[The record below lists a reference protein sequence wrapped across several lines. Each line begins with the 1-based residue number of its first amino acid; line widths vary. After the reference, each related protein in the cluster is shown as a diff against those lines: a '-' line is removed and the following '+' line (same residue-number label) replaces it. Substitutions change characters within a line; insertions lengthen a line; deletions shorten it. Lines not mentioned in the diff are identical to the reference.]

1 MTTIT
6 DDQGRPRNLVYL
18 GTFSEGV
25 PNIAVLPHE
34 LMARAAAQLDVEK
47 ARRERDEAL
56 ARLAVMQAARAQGK
70 LRKALHA
77 LGFRGRR
84 IR

>member
-6 DDQGRPRNLVYL
+6 DDQGNPRNLVYL
-18 GTFSEGV
+18 GSFEGGTT
-25 PNIAVLPHE
+25 ALVLPQE

-84 IR
+84 TR